1 MDFAHDVILKQESSE
16 QRQFPEDQRSQ
27 PLGGGQMHNSSP
39 NKLHLALR
47 TDLKNQTHK
56 NTAVDKIHKQLIWYK
71 IQLLKDR
78 DYSVA
83 VKVNTHTMRWW
94 QYTDNTVGF
103 VTGIIS
109 RATLNLAEKTMIAF
123 VLLFFFWLDSID
135 LARNVT
141 VHWIPPLHHPP
152 LGSFLPEGHD
162 LMSPSALIGTED
174 HRPTNWLKPLLG
186 KPEETLKVLILWSY
200 MSLDMK
206 RNDESHNVLEG
217 EKN

>member
-1 MDFAHDVILKQESSE
+1 
-16 QRQFPEDQRSQ
+16 
-27 PLGGGQMHNSSP
+27 
-39 NKLHLALR
+39 
-47 TDLKNQTHK
+47 
-56 NTAVDKIHKQLIWYK
+56 
-71 IQLLKDR
+71 
-78 DYSVA
+78 
-83 VKVNTHTMRWW
+83 MRWC

-200 MSLDMK
+200 MSLDMR
-206 RNDESHNVLEG
+206 RNDESHDALEG

>member
-1 MDFAHDVILKQESSE
+1 MKYSWRI
-16 QRQFPEDQRSQ
+16 QRLFSD
-27 PLGGGQMHNSSP
+27 
-39 NKLHLALR
+39 
-47 TDLKNQTHK
+47 
-56 NTAVDKIHKQLIWYK
+56 I
-71 IQLLKDR
+71 
-78 DYSVA
+78 
-83 VKVNTHTMRWW
+83 KVNTHTMRWC

-200 MSLDMK
+200 MSLDMR

>member
-1 MDFAHDVILKQESSE
+1 MDFGHDVILKQESSE

-47 TDLKNQTHK
+47 TDL
-56 NTAVDKIHKQLIWYK
+56 IWYE
-71 IQLLKDR
+71 IQLKDI
-78 DYSVA
+78 
-83 VKVNTHTMRWW
+83 KVNTHTMRWW

-109 RATLNLAEKTMIAF
+109 RATLNLAERTMIAF

-135 LARNVT
+135 LARDVT

-200 MSLDMK
+200 MSLDMR
-206 RNDESHNVLEG
+206 RNDESHDVLEG